1 MVRDTTPREARNNIG
16 RDDEGGSGFFGIADD
31 LAMMLRDEL
40 ADTIFA
46 TDRAL
51 GALVVKDVVAVLAK

>member
-16 RDDEGGSGFFGIADD
+16 RDDEGGSGLFGIADD
-31 LAMMLRDEL
+31 LAMMFRDEL

-46 TDRAL
+46 TDGSL
-51 GALVVKDVVAVLAK
+51 GAFVVEDVVTVLAS